1 MQRVFPGHSF
11 SAWGRLR
18 KVLKAGS
25 GPVAPPS
32 IRLLQS
38 LLHTLSLSRTHT
50 HKSSQHPLLG
60 LTWQF
65 CLIFDSERKTST
77 QIRLNGGKL
86 LVFQTHLSSY
96 KENCRSGT
104 SWKDKMNM
112 WTALTLA
119 LQLLLK
125 MCLHVEAQALGE
137 CLFFFFWSVLSRF
150 LCQLFKCH
158 CIFFYLDYMVAAWDD
173 KKIKKWKNI
182 FLSFFLGLHKHT

>member
-1 MQRVFPGHSF
+1 M
-11 SAWGRLR
+11 
-18 KVLKAGS
+18 
-25 GPVAPPS
+25 GPPEEGFKSRFWPCCSSLNKTPTIPS
-32 IRLLQS
+32 S
-38 LLHTLSLSRTHT
+38 HTLPLSLTHTHT

-104 SWKDKMNM
+104 SWKDKMNV

-158 CIFFYLDYMVAAWDD
+158 CIFFLFGLYGCCLGWQ
-173 KKIKKWKNI
+173 KNQEVEKH
-182 FLSFFLGLHKHT
+182 LSFFLGLHKHT